1 MNKIYKSIILSAT
14 LALGLTSCNDWL
26 DVAPKSQLEEKD
38 LFSRETG
45 YNDQLVGVYSQMCNT
60 SMYGL
65 QETVGFAEIL
75 SQNYNINS
83 NSTTWRYVRDYD
95 YSNTNVEAIL
105 AGIWKGNYS
114 CIANLN
120 ILLENIEKR
129 SVLTSHLDSLY
140 RGEAIGLR
148 AFLHLEL
155 MRYFAAAPSMSTT
168 ANGVPYVTQY
178 GTQVVGQKSVGET
191 MQLIINDLET
201 AYRLLKADIVCP
213 ESPKYEADTN
223 DSKSRMFRFNYYA
236 CCATLARAYLYNG
249 DKANALKYAQE
260 VIDVNNAETQTN
272 YAFSWVHYSVAQTTN
287 KNDWQPSFYTEMIF
301 RLANNDWEENGNK
314 YLHAAMGADALS
326 PTYDFAQ
333 EVYELNAGL
342 GSDLRLKW
350 CFEQDGA
357 DKMLSKLWYVDGRAA
372 NGYLPLI
379 RMTESYL
386 IAAECLADTDP
397 VKAIGYINDIRTNR
411 GLSSFLLSE
420 ELTSEQIKNEVYKE
434 YRKEFL
440 GEGQLFFYYKRL
452 NATDIPGSST
462 KGSKA
467 VYVMPIPSND
477 QEFGGYSN

>member
-1 MNKIYKSIILSAT
+1 MNKIFKTIIYTAT

-38 LFSRETG
+38 LFSRESG
-45 YNDQLVGVYSQMCNT
+45 YDDQLIGVYTQMCDQ

-65 QETVGFAEIL
+65 QQTVGFAEVL

-95 YSNTNVEAIL
+95 YTNKNVENVL
-105 AGIWKGNYS
+105 EGIWKSNYS

-120 ILLENIEKR
+120 ILIENIEKQD
-129 SVLTSHLDSLY
+129 VLTSELDSLY
-140 RGEAIGLR
+140 KGEALGLR

-155 MRYFAAAPSMSTT
+155 MRYFAAAPAMDKN
-168 ANGVPYVTQY
+168 ANGVPYVTKY
-178 GTQVVGQKSVGET
+178 GTEVVGQKSVAET

-201 AYRLLKADIVCP
+201 AYKLLKADPLC
-213 ESPKYEADTN
+213 EGNAYYTSP
-223 DSKSRMFRFNYYA
+223 RMFRFNYYA
-236 CCATLARAYLYNG
+236 CCAALARAYLYNN
-249 DKANALKYAQE
+249 DKTNALKYAKE
-260 VIDVNNAETQTN
+260 IVEGGEASTAP
-272 YAFSWVHYSVAQTTN
+272 YSWVHYSIAQTTN
-287 KNDWQPSFYTEMIF
+287 TNEWQPSFYTEMIF
-301 RLANNDWEENGNK
+301 RLTDNDWEDGGNT
-314 YLHAAMGADALS
+314 YLHAAKGIDALTPS
-326 PTYDFAQ
+326 YDYAQ

-350 CFEQDGA
+350 CFEQDGQ
-357 DKMLSKLWYVDGRAA
+357 DKYLSKLWYVDGRAA
-372 NGYLPLI
+372 NGYLPVL

-386 IAAECLADTDP
+386 IAAECLAESDT
-397 VKAIGYINDIRTNR
+397 KQAIEYLNDIRKNR

-420 ELTSEQIKNEVYKE
+420 ELSSAQVKTEIFKE

-452 NATDIPGSST
+452 NATDITGSSI
-462 KGSKA
+462 KGGKK
-467 VYVMPIPSND
+467 VYVMPIPEND